1 MQILKV
7 GFSQNRFRI
16 IWPRNGHADSEGGNF
31 PKFWIPSE
39 QVDHE
44 FHSPHK
50 SLDSTILGCL
60 VVSIML
66 TTTASI
72 CSSEFSVSSPWPL
85 FSFSSSKK
93 IRKKILGVWFIR
105 YLLHKFYK
113 TLLNLTTNLLQVIL
127 TNATSEQLKWI
138 HKKCAYYCQNS
149 LRAIF

>member
-1 MQILKV
+1 MQIQKE
-7 GFSQNRFRI
+7 GFSQNRFQSVQSVQS
-16 IWPRNGHADSEGGNF
+16 HADSVGGNF
-31 PKFWIPSE
+31 PKFWTPSE

-44 FHSPHK
+44 FQSPHK
-50 SLDSTILGCL
+50 WLDSTILGCL

-113 TLLNLTTNLLQVIL
+113 TLLKLKTNLLQVIL
-127 TNATSEQLKWI
+127 TNATSEQWKWI
-138 HKKCAYYCQNS
+138 HKKFAYYCQNS